1 MTRKKIMTNSTAA
14 GRPLNPAEVYA
25 TAKALAQGL
34 AEVLPRLQKN
44 AEAYADQVGADRLRA
59 GDTTVALTTRKPSI
73 RITDPNGM
81 LDWVRDELPHLI
93 CETIPEASARWL
105 RDKRLAVSPD
115 GELVIDQVTGEILPW
130 AEVTPGSRYLTVRCT
145 EQVKAAAVAV
155 AEQLV
160 SQIPSVAG
168 VLTPAALLEEVQA

>member
-1 MTRKKIMTNSTAA
+1 MTDSAAA

-25 TAKALAQGL
+25 TAKALMQGL
-34 AEVLPRLQKN
+34 FEVMPRLEHA

-59 GDTTVALTTRKPSI
+59 GDTTVTLTTRKPSI
-73 RITDPNGM
+73 KIADPNGM

-93 CETIPEASARWL
+93 CETIPEQSVRWI
-105 RDKRLAVSPD
+105 RAKRLAVSPD
-115 GELVIDQVTGEILPW
+115 GESVIDQVTGEILPW
-130 AEVTPGSRYLTVRCT
+130 AEVAPGSRYLTVRST

-160 SQIPSVAG
+160 SQIPSVAS
-168 VLTPAALLEEVQA
+168 VLTPAALEEVQA

>member
-1 MTRKKIMTNSTAA
+1 MTNSTAA

-34 AEVLPRLQKN
+34 AEVLPRLQRD

-59 GDTTVALTTRKPSI
+59 GDTTVAITQRKPGI
-73 RITDPNGM
+73 KIADHGGM

-93 CETIPEASARWL
+93 CETIPEASVRGL
-105 RDKRLAVSPD
+105 RDKRLAVSLD
-115 GELVIDQVTGEILPW
+115 GESAIDQATGEILPW
-130 AEVTPGSRYLTVRCT
+130 AAPTPGSRYLTVRST

-160 SQIPSVAG
+160 SQIPSVAA
-168 VLTPAALLEEVQA
+168 VLTPAALLEEEAQA

>member
-1 MTRKKIMTNSTAA
+1 MTDSAA
-14 GRPLNPAEVYA
+14 ACRPLNPAEVYA

-59 GDTTVALTTRKPSI
+59 GDTTVAITQRKPSI
-73 RITDPNGM
+73 KIADPNGM

-93 CETIPEASARWL
+93 CETIPEASVRWL
-105 RDKRLAVSPD
+105 RDKRLAVAPD
-115 GELVIDQVTGEILPW
+115 GETVIDQVTGEILSW
-130 AEVTPGSRYLTVRCT
+130 AGVAPGSRYLTVRST

-160 SQIPSVAG
+160 SQIPSVAT
-168 VLTPAALLEEVQA
+168 VLTPAALLEEAQA

>member
-1 MTRKKIMTNSTAA
+1 MGSPIPKANLMTDRQ
-14 GRPLNPAEVYA
+14 LNPAEVYA

-34 AEVLPRLQKN
+34 SEVMPRLEH
-44 AEAYADQVGADRLRA
+44 AADTYPHPGAADRLRA
-59 GDTTVALTTRKPSI
+59 GDTTVTLTQRKPSI

-93 CETIPEASARWL
+93 CETIPEQSVRWI
-105 RDKRLAVSPD
+105 RTKRLAVAPD
-115 GELVIDQVTGEILPW
+115 GESVIDQVTGEILPW
-130 AEVTPGSRYLTVRCT
+130 AGVAPGSRYLAVRCT

-160 SQIPSVAG
+160 SQIPSVAS
-168 VLTPAALLEEVQA
+168 VLTPAALLEEAQS

>member
-1 MTRKKIMTNSTAA
+1 MTDRQ
-14 GRPLNPAEVYA
+14 LNPAEVYA
-25 TAKALAQGL
+25 TAKALMQGL
-34 AEVLPRLQKN
+34 SEVLPRLQEN

-59 GDTTVALTTRKPSI
+59 GDTTVTLTQRKPSVK
-73 RITDPNGM
+73 ITDPSGM

-105 RDKRLAVSPD
+105 RDKRLAVAPD
-115 GELVIDQVTGEILPW
+115 GESVIDQVTGEILPW
-130 AEVTPGSRYLTVRCT
+130 AGVAPGSRYLAVRCT

-160 SQIPSVAG
+160 SQIPSVAT
-168 VLTPAALLEEVQA
+168 VLTPAAPLEEGQA

>member
-1 MTRKKIMTNSTAA
+1 MTERQ
-14 GRPLNPAEVYA
+14 LNPAEVYA

-59 GDTTVALTTRKPSI
+59 GDTTVTLATRKPGI
-73 RITDPNGM
+73 RIADPNGM
-81 LDWVRDELPHLI
+81 LDWVRGELPHLI
-93 CETIPEASARWL
+93 CETIPEASVRWL
-105 RDKRLAVSPD
+105 RDKRLAIAPD
-115 GELVIDQVTGEILPW
+115 GESVIDQVTGEILPW
-130 AEVTPGSRYLTVRCT
+130 AGVAPGSRLTVRST

-160 SQIPSVAG
+160 SQIPSVAT
-168 VLTPAALLEEVQA
+168 VLTPAAIEEAQA

>member
-1 MTRKKIMTNSTAA
+1 MTDSAAA

-44 AEAYADQVGADRLRA
+44 AEAYADQIGADRLRA
-59 GDTTVALTTRKPSI
+59 GDTTVTLTQRKPSVK
-73 RITDPNGM
+73 ITDPNGM

-93 CETIPEASARWL
+93 CETIPEQSVRWL

-115 GELVIDQVTGEILPW
+115 GEAVIDQVTGEVLPW
-130 AEVTPGSRYLTVRCT
+130 AEASPGSRYLTVRST
-145 EQVKAAAVAV
+145 EQVKAAAAAV

-160 SQIPSVAG
+160 SQIPAVATI
-168 VLTPAALLEEVQA
+168 LAPAALEEAQA

>member
-1 MTRKKIMTNSTAA
+1 MTDRQ
-14 GRPLNPAEVYA
+14 LNPAEVYA
-25 TAKALAQGL
+25 VAKALMQGL
-34 AEVLPRLQKN
+34 FEVMPRLEHE

-59 GDTTVALTTRKPSI
+59 GDATVTLTRRKSSV

-93 CETIPEASARWL
+93 SEFIPEQAVRWI
-105 RDKRLAVSPD
+105 RTKRLAVAPD
-115 GELVIDQVTGEILPW
+115 GETVIDQVTGEILPW
-130 AEVTPGSRYLTVRCT
+130 AGVAPGSRYLAVRCT

-160 SQIPSVAG
+160 SQIPAVAT
-168 VLTPAALLEEVQA
+168 VLTPAALLEEAQA

>member
-1 MTRKKIMTNSTAA
+1 MTNSTAA
-14 GRPLNPAEVYA
+14 SRPLNPAEAYA
-25 TAKALAQGL
+25 TAKALMQGL
-34 AEVLPRLQKN
+34 FEVMPRLEHD

-59 GDTTVALTTRKPSI
+59 GDTTVTLTTRKPSI

-93 CETIPEASARWL
+93 CETIPEQSVRWI
-105 RDKRLAVSPD
+105 RTKRLAVSPD
-115 GELVIDQVTGEILPW
+115 GESVIDQITGEILPW
-130 AEVTPGSRYLTVRCT
+130 ARVAPGSRYLTVRCT

-160 SQIPSVAG
+160 SQIPSVAA
-168 VLTPAALLEEVQA
+168 VLTPAALLEEEAQA

>member
-1 MTRKKIMTNSTAA
+1 MTDSAA
-14 GRPLNPAEVYA
+14 ACRPLNPAEVYA

-34 AEVLPRLQKN
+34 AEVLPCLQKD

-59 GDTTVALTTRKPSI
+59 GDTTVTLTQRKPSVK
-73 RITDPNGM
+73 ITDPSGM

-93 CETIPEASARWL
+93 CETIPEASVRWL
-105 RDKRLAVSPD
+105 RDKRLAVAPD
-115 GELVIDQVTGEILPW
+115 GESVIDQVTGEILPW
-130 AEVTPGSRYLTVRCT
+130 AGVAPGSRYLTVRST

-160 SQIPSVAG
+160 SQIPAMAAI
-168 VLTPAALLEEVQA
+168 LTPAALEEAQA

>member
-1 MTRKKIMTNSTAA
+1 MTDRQ
-14 GRPLNPAEVYA
+14 LNPAEVYA

-34 AEVLPRLQKN
+34 AEVMPRLQHD

-59 GDTTVALTTRKPSI
+59 GDTTVTLTQRKPSI
-73 RITDPNGM
+73 KIADPNGM

-93 CETIPEASARWL
+93 SEFIPEQSVRWI
-105 RDKRLAVSPD
+105 RTKRLAIAPD
-115 GELVIDQVTGEILPW
+115 GESVIDQVTGEILPW
-130 AEVTPGSRYLTVRCT
+130 AEATPGSRYLTVRCT

>member
-1 MTRKKIMTNSTAA
+1 MTDSAA
-14 GRPLNPAEVYA
+14 ACRPLNPAEVYA

-34 AEVLPRLQKN
+34 AEVLPCLQKD

-59 GDTTVALTTRKPSI
+59 GDTTVTLTQRKPSVK
-73 RITDPNGM
+73 ITDPSGM

-93 CETIPEASARWL
+93 CETIPEASVRWL
-105 RDKRLAVSPD
+105 RDKRLAVAPD
-115 GELVIDQVTGEILPW
+115 GETVTDQVTGEILPW
-130 AEVTPGSRYLTVRCT
+130 AGVAPGSRYLTVRST

-160 SQIPSVAG
+160 SQIPAMAA
-168 VLTPAALLEEVQA
+168 VLTPAALEEVQA

>member
-1 MTRKKIMTNSTAA
+1 MTNSTAA

-25 TAKALAQGL
+25 TAKALMQGL
-34 AEVLPRLQKN
+34 FEVMPRLEHA

-59 GDTTVALTTRKPSI
+59 GDATVTLTTRKPSI

-93 CETIPEASARWL
+93 CETIPEASVRWI
-105 RDKRLAVSPD
+105 RTKRLAIAPD
-115 GELVIDQVTGEILPW
+115 GESVIDQATGEFLPW
-130 AEVTPGSRYLTVRCT
+130 ARVAPGSRYLAVRCT
-145 EQVKAAAVAV
+145 EQVKAAAVSA

-160 SQIPSVAG
+160 SQIPAVAA
-168 VLTPAALLEEVQA
+168 VLTPAAIEEVQA

>member
-1 MTRKKIMTNSTAA
+1 MTDSAA
-14 GRPLNPAEVYA
+14 ACRPLNPAEVYA

-34 AEVLPRLQKN
+34 AEVLPCLQKD

-59 GDTTVALTTRKPSI
+59 GDTTVTLTQRKPSVK
-73 RITDPNGM
+73 ITDPSGM

-93 CETIPEASARWL
+93 CETIPEASVRWL
-105 RDKRLAVSPD
+105 RDKRLAVAPD
-115 GELVIDQVTGEILPW
+115 GETVTDQVTGEILPW
-130 AEVTPGSRYLTVRCT
+130 AGVAPGSRYLTVRST

-160 SQIPSVAG
+160 SQIPAMAAI
-168 VLTPAALLEEVQA
+168 LTPAALEEAQA

>member
-1 MTRKKIMTNSTAA
+1 MTERQ
-14 GRPLNPAEVYA
+14 LNPAEVYA

-59 GDTTVALTTRKPSI
+59 GDTTVAITQRKPSI
-73 RITDPNGM
+73 KIADPNGM

-93 CETIPEASARWL
+93 SEFIPEQAVRWI
-105 RDKRLAVSPD
+105 RTKRLAVAPD
-115 GELVIDQVTGEILPW
+115 GESVIDQVTGEILPW
-130 AEVTPGSRYLTVRCT
+130 ARVSPGSRYLTVRCT
-145 EQVKAAAVAV
+145 EQVKAAAVSA

-160 SQIPSVAG
+160 SQIPAVAA
-168 VLTPAALLEEVQA
+168 VLTPAAIEEVQA